1 MRPCLGGFAGFPSPR
16 GPPWWVRQRVGPT
29 RFARWTEEAEAPL
42 STAGSTPE
50 AGGKPPPG
58 LPYLLGHDTENLE
71 GTHRQLRRM
80 SSAVQHHAQSSSVL
94 TGSGALVARLQCK
107 SVRHVQATHRRQA
120 RRISAARPLIRS
132 DWNQARPPRGLR
144 PASPSFV
151 PRPRTGCTPLHLVRA
166 ADGAALASSLMP
178 DPGGVGNGQASPAP
192 ATKNRP
198 RHTSSPDLHI
208 NDAAPAVA
216 FSGETLRRVR
226 CGRAPS
232 SPRKEKIANSP
243 ALSGRLLS
251 VSAHIVLPSEP
262 LKPAPPASFFVSV
275 VVRPRA
281 RRQSVDSPAERP
293 AVNAPRPLL
302 HRHCITARS
311 RHRLTSDQADD
322 LPPV

>member
-1 MRPCLGGFAGFPSPR
+1 MSRLLLLLRRLAGGLGHCCCCARRRHGEGGRVEERVNARRVASLEGQTASRQVAFAACGVGCELEVGRFARRPRGHLAGNVARLAACMRPCLGGFAGLPSPR
-16 GPPWWVRQRVGPT
+16 GGPWWVRQRVGPT
-29 RFARWTEEAEAPL
+29 RFARWTAADAPL

-50 AGGKPPPG
+50 AGVGQASTSITSPTRAARRR
-58 LPYLLGHDTENLE
+58 GHRATAANEQ
-71 GTHRQLRRM
+71 R
-80 SSAVQHHAQSSSVL
+80 SSAPRTSSSVL
-94 TGSGALVARLQCK
+94 TGSGALVARLQFK

-226 CGRAPS
+226 
-232 SPRKEKIANSP
+232 
-243 ALSGRLLS
+243 SG
-251 VSAHIVLPSEP
+251 
-262 LKPAPPASFFVSV
+262 
-275 VVRPRA
+275 
-281 RRQSVDSPAERP
+281 
-293 AVNAPRPLL
+293 
-302 HRHCITARS
+302 
-311 RHRLTSDQADD
+311 
-322 LPPV
+322 

>member
-1 MRPCLGGFAGFPSPR
+1 MSRLVLLLRRLAGGLGHCCCCARRRHGDGGRVEERVNARRVASLESQTASRQVAFAACGVGCVLEVGRFARRPRGHLAGNVARLAACTRPCLGGFAGLPSPR
-16 GPPWWVRQRVGPT
+16 GPLWWVRQRVGPT

-58 LPYLLGHDTENLE
+58 LRYLLGHDTENLE

-94 TGSGALVARLQCK
+94 TGSGALVALLQCK

-166 ADGAALASSLMP
+166 ADGAA
-178 DPGGVGNGQASPAP
+178 
-192 ATKNRP
+192 R
-198 RHTSSPDLHI
+198 
-208 NDAAPAVA
+208 
-216 FSGETLRRVR
+216 
-226 CGRAPS
+226 
-232 SPRKEKIANSP
+232 
-243 ALSGRLLS
+243 
-251 VSAHIVLPSEP
+251 
-262 LKPAPPASFFVSV
+262 FFF
-275 VVRPRA
+275 
-281 RRQSVDSPAERP
+281 
-293 AVNAPRPLL
+293 
-302 HRHCITARS
+302 
-311 RHRLTSDQADD
+311 
-322 LPPV
+322 